1 MTMTPYD
8 FGRRVGQHV
17 RLEKQAI
24 GFGDVGKGLQ
34 NFGKSVGQAAQGYG
48 HQLNSFYN
56 PMSDAFHAPAG
67 PHASDN
73 WIRNIGRGA
82 AVTAGVAGAGA
93 AGLAA
98 AAPGVAAMPVSQ
110 IPGAVAG
117 AAGSAYNAAGNL
129 AAQAGGRVVGGA
141 TAAGG
146 WLANQA
152 QSGMNSINN
161 GISGATDFA
170 NGVYAR
176 GLNALPSVP
185 EPLQQVGEHYNNV
198 VEQLDRNGMSSHA
211 EFPMQLREFGEKTVE
226 PLAHAFGGHG
236 DQLVHAGVH

>member
-1 MTMTPYD
+1 MTITPYD

-67 PHASDN
+67 PNASDN
-73 WIRNIGRGA
+73 MLRNAGRA
-82 AVTAGVAGAGA
+82 AMGTGLAAGAGA
-93 AGLAA
+93 ASLAA
-98 AAPGVAAMPVSQ
+98 AAPGVAATSLSQ
-110 IPGAVAG
+110 VPGAIAG
-117 AAGSAYNAAGNL
+117 AAGNVANTAGNL
-129 AAQAGGRVVGGA
+129 AARAGGRIVGGA

-146 WLANQA
+146 WLTNQA
-152 QSGMNSINN
+152 QSGMNAINS
-161 GISGATDFA
+161 GISGAQNLA
-170 NGVYAR
+170 NNAYA
-176 GLNALPSVP
+176 NVMHSVP

-211 EFPMQLREFGEKTVE
+211 EFPMQMREFGEKAVE

-236 DQLVHAGVH
+236 GQLAHAGVQ